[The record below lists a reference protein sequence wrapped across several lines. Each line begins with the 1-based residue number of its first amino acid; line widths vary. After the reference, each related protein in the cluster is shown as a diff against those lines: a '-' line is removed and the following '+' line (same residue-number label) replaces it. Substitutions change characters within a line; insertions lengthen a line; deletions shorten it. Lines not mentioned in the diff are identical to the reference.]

1 MCARAPVRAD
11 IHESLVAQAKTEVA
25 AAEDNK
31 VEKAKAAAEDKVEK
45 VETEVTAAKTE
56 FATDNAK

>member
-25 AAEDNK
+25 AAEDK
-31 VEKAKAAAEDKVEK
+31 VEKAKAGAEDKVEK

-56 FATDNAK
+56 FATDIAK